1 MAQQH
6 SGCKTLLKFGCF
18 GCLGLLV
25 LLLVVAGVVYG
36 IAWSAVQNE
45 EVEKRELS
53 QIFEAFEPVDAEDL
67 PLEVPSEFV
76 VPQPSTGRIV
86 LDLRHTKFDVVPAA
100 PGEPLQVKAEFDTN
114 NYDLSESFTEA
125 VGEEGWIYEL
135 EFNRTTDSYALT
147 VLKELL
153 GGTKPRVKIYLPRDV
168 PFDLEASFLQG
179 GAEVELG
186 GLWLVNADIEFL
198 QGGGALEISEPLRE
212 PAEYLSIDF
221 TQGGGA
227 LERLGNASARVLEV
241 SFSMGGGFVDLRGEW
256 RNDAEIEIE
265 QSMGGVTLQLP
276 RNVTIRGL
284 RGHDTGEPAQGEEE
298 LPVLRFSTS
307 SSMGE
312 LEILK

>member
-1 MAQQH
+1 MAKQQ
-6 SGCKTLLKFGCF
+6 SGCKTLLKFGCI

-25 LLLVVAGVVYG
+25 LLLIIAGVVYG

-45 EVEKRELS
+45 QVEKRELAHELE
-53 QIFEAFEPVDAEDL
+53 FFEPVGDEDL

-76 VPQPSTGRIV
+76 DPTLAAGRIV
-86 LDLRHTKFDVVPAA
+86 LDLSHTKFDVVPAA
-100 PGEPLQVKAEFDTN
+100 PGEPLMIKAEFDTN
-114 NYDLSESFTEA
+114 NYTLSESFVEA
-125 VGEEGWIYEL
+125 VGDEGWIYEV
-135 EFNRTTDSYALT
+135 EFERTTDSYALT

-186 GLWLVNADIEFL
+186 GLWLVNADVEFL
-198 QGGGALEISEPLRE
+198 QGGGALDISEPLRE
-212 PAEYLSIDF
+212 PAESLRIDF

-227 LERLGNASARVLEV
+227 IQGLGNASPRSLEV
-241 SFSMGGGFVDLRGEW
+241 SFSMGGGFVDLRGAW
-256 RNDAEIEIE
+256 QNDAEIEIE

-276 RNVTIRGL
+276 RNVIIRGL
-284 RGHDTGEPAQGEEE
+284 KGRDTPQPAEGEES

-307 SSMGE
+307 SCMGE
-312 LEILK
+312 LEILN